1 MQNENNLQRNS
12 TPTTQGAPTPTKVN
26 NIDKIITICKK
37 QGATD
42 IHLAVGQPPICRIN
56 GDIIRLERLGVLSD
70 PAIHL
75 LINEMIPEEKKT
87 EFSEHHQSDFAY
99 QTADGVR
106 LRVNAFMQ
114 RKKHGVALR
123 ILNDSHASLTQL
135 GLPDVLYSICNL
147 RSGLVLVTGP
157 TGSGKSTTLS
167 AMIDYVNENRACHI
181 LTMEDPIEY
190 THNSKKSLVN
200 QREVGDDTI
209 SYADSLKAALREDP
223 DVILV
228 GEMRDLETISIA
240 TTAAETGH
248 LVFSTLHTL
257 GAAKTID
264 RLIDVFPPHQQ
275 QQVRVQIASALK
287 AVISQRLLPKADGS
301 GRCVAYEIMLINPAI
316 ASNVRDGKTSAIN
329 NYIQTGTQE
338 GMILFENSLANLV
351 KAGLISKEVAF
362 ENCNDADTLS
372 QYLRQS

>member
-1 MQNENNLQRNS
+1 MYNNVPNQNAVPQQQ
-12 TPTTQGAPTPTKVN
+12 PTTPPAKVN
-26 NIDKIITICKK
+26 NIDKIIAICKK

-56 GDIIRLERLGVLSD
+56 GDLLRLERLGVLSD
-70 PAIHL
+70 AAIKL
-75 LINEMIPEEKKT
+75 LISEMLPQEKEA
-87 EFSEHHQSDFAY
+87 EFNEHHQADFAY
-99 QTADGVR
+99 QTAEGLR
-106 LRVNAFMQ
+106 LRINAFMQ

-123 ILNDSHASLTQL
+123 ILNDSHANLEEL
-135 GLPDVLYSICNL
+135 GLPKVLYQICNL

-167 AMIDYVNENRACHI
+167 AMIDYVNEHRACHI

-200 QREVGDDTI
+200 QREVGDDTL

-275 QQVRVQIASALK
+275 QQVRVQLAGALK

-316 ASNVRDGKTSAIN
+316 SSNIRDGKTAAIN

-351 KAGLISKEVAF
+351 KAGILAKDVAF

-372 QYLRQS
+372 QYLRKM

>member
-1 MQNENNLQRNS
+1 MDNNSMQSNSS
-12 TPTTQGAPTPTKVN
+12 TPRQTVN
-26 NIDKIITICKK
+26 NIDKIIAICKK

-42 IHLAVGQPPICRIN
+42 IHLSVGQPPICRIN
-56 GDIIRLERLGVLSD
+56 GDLLRLDRLGILSD
-70 PAIHL
+70 ATVKL
-75 LINEMIPEEKKT
+75 LIEEMLPPEKFP
-87 EFSEHHQSDFAY
+87 EFQEHHQCDFAY

-106 LRVNAFMQ
+106 LRINAFMQ

-123 ILNDSHASLTQL
+123 ILSDAHANLEEL
-135 GLPDVLYSICNL
+135 GLPSVLYKICNL

-157 TGSGKSTTLS
+157 TGSGKSTTLA
-167 AMIDYVNENRACHI
+167 AMIDYVNSTRACHI

-190 THNSKKSLVN
+190 THQSKKSLVN
-200 QREVGDDTI
+200 QREVGDDTV
-209 SYADSLKAALREDP
+209 SYAESLKAALREDP

-275 QQVRVQIASALK
+275 QQVRVQIAGALK

-316 ASNVRDGKTSAIN
+316 SSNIRDGKTSAIN
-329 NYIQTGTQE
+329 NYIQTGAQE

-351 KAGLISKEVAF
+351 KAGILAKDIAF
-362 ENCNDADTLS
+362 ENCNDTETLS
-372 QYLRQS
+372 QYLKC

>member
-1 MQNENNLQRNS
+1 MNENIQSNNQQ
-12 TPTTQGAPTPTKVN
+12 TAPKTVN
-26 NIDKIITICKK
+26 NIDKIIAICKK

-56 GDIIRLERLGVLSD
+56 GDLIRLERLGVLSD
-70 PAIHL
+70 PAVKL
-75 LINEMIPEEKKT
+75 LITEMLPKEKEQ
-87 EFSEHHQSDFAY
+87 EFAENHQSDFAY

-106 LRVNAFMQ
+106 LRINAFMQ

-123 ILNDSHASLTQL
+123 ILNDSHANLTEL

-167 AMIDYVNENRACHI
+167 AMIDYVNEHRACHI

-190 THNSKKSLVN
+190 THNSKKALVN
-200 QREVGDDTI
+200 QREVGDDTN

-228 GEMRDLETISIA
+228 GEMRDLETISTA

-275 QQVRVQIASALK
+275 QQIRVQIASALK
-287 AVISQRLLPKADGS
+287 AVISQRLLPRADGS

-316 ASNVRDGKTSAIN
+316 ASNIRDGKTAAIN
-329 NYIQTGTQE
+329 NYIQTGTSE

-351 KAGLISKEVAF
+351 KAGILAKDVAF

-372 QYLRQS
+372 QYLRQM

>member
-1 MQNENNLQRNS
+1 MYNENNVPNS
-12 TPTTQGAPTPTKVN
+12 DVQNTSPVKVN

-56 GDIIRLERLGVLSD
+56 GDLVRLDRLGKLSD
-70 PAIHL
+70 AAIKL
-75 LINEMIPEEKKT
+75 LIQEMLPAEKQA
-87 EFSEHHQSDFAY
+87 EFEKHRQSDFAY
-99 QTADGVR
+99 QTADEVR

-123 ILNDSHASLTQL
+123 ILNDSHANLTEL
-135 GLPDVLYSICNL
+135 GLPNVLYDVCNL

-157 TGSGKSTTLS
+157 TGSGKSTTLA
-167 AMIDYVNENRACHI
+167 AMIDYVNDTRACHI

-190 THNSKKSLVN
+190 THQSKKSLVN

-275 QQVRVQIASALK
+275 QQIRIQIAGALK
-287 AVISQRLLPKADGS
+287 AVISQRLLPRADGA

-316 ASNVRDGKTSAIN
+316 ASNIRDGKTAAIN

-351 KAGLISKEVAF
+351 KAGILSKEVAY
-362 ENCNDADTLS
+362 ENCNSSDTLS
-372 QYLRQS
+372 QYLRQYN

>member
-1 MQNENNLQRNS
+1 MYNNVPNQNVA
-12 TPTTQGAPTPTKVN
+12 TQQQPTPPAKVN
-26 NIDKIITICKK
+26 NIDKIIAICKK

-56 GDIIRLERLGVLSD
+56 GDLLRLERLGVLSD
-70 PAIHL
+70 AAIKL
-75 LINEMIPEEKKT
+75 LIHEMLPVEKEE
-87 EFSEHHQSDFAY
+87 EFKEIHQSDFAY
-99 QTADGVR
+99 QTAEGLR

-123 ILNDSHASLTQL
+123 ILNDSHANLEEL
-135 GLPDVLYSICNL
+135 GLPKVLYQICNL

-167 AMIDYVNENRACHI
+167 AMIDYVNEHRACHI

-200 QREVGDDTI
+200 QREVGDDTL

-275 QQVRVQIASALK
+275 QQVRVQLAGALK

-316 ASNVRDGKTSAIN
+316 SSNIRDGKTSAIN

-351 KAGLISKEVAF
+351 KAGILARDVAF

-372 QYLRQS
+372 QYLKKV

>member
-1 MQNENNLQRNS
+1 MYNNNLPNPNVVPQ
-12 TPTTQGAPTPTKVN
+12 QQPTPPAKVN
-26 NIDKIITICKK
+26 NIDKIVAICKK

-42 IHLAVGQPPICRIN
+42 IRLAVGQPPICRIN
-56 GDIIRLERLGVLSD
+56 GDLLRLERLGVLSD
-70 PAIHL
+70 AAIKL
-75 LINEMIPEEKKT
+75 LIGEMLPPEKEE
-87 EFSEHHQSDFAY
+87 EFKEHHQADFAY
-99 QTADGVR
+99 QTAEGLR
-106 LRVNAFMQ
+106 LRINAFMQ

-123 ILNDSHASLTQL
+123 ILNDSHANLEEL
-135 GLPDVLYSICNL
+135 GLPKVLYQICNL

-157 TGSGKSTTLS
+157 TGSGNSTTLS
-167 AMIDYVNENRACHI
+167 AMIDYVIEHRACHI

-200 QREVGDDTI
+200 QREVGDDTL

-275 QQVRVQIASALK
+275 QQVRVQLAGALK

-316 ASNVRDGKTSAIN
+316 SSNIRDGKTAAIN

-351 KAGLISKEVAF
+351 KAGSLAKDVAF

-372 QYLRQS
+372 QYLRKV

>member
-1 MQNENNLQRNS
+1 MYNNNLPNQNVVS
-12 TPTTQGAPTPTKVN
+12 QQQPTPPAKVN
-26 NIDKIITICKK
+26 NIDKIVAICKK

-56 GDIIRLERLGVLSD
+56 GDLLRLERLGVLSD
-70 PAIHL
+70 AAIKL
-75 LINEMIPEEKKT
+75 LIGEMLPPEKEE
-87 EFSEHHQSDFAY
+87 EFKEHHQADFAY
-99 QTADGVR
+99 QTAEGLR
-106 LRVNAFMQ
+106 LRINAFMQ

-123 ILNDSHASLTQL
+123 ILNDSHANLEEL
-135 GLPDVLYSICNL
+135 GLPKVLYQICNL

-167 AMIDYVNENRACHI
+167 AMIDYVNEHRACHI

-200 QREVGDDTI
+200 QREVGDDTL

-275 QQVRVQIASALK
+275 QQVRVQLAGALK

-316 ASNVRDGKTSAIN
+316 SSNIRDGKTAAIN

-351 KAGLISKEVAF
+351 KAGILAKDVAF

-372 QYLRQS
+372 QYLRKV

>member
-1 MQNENNLQRNS
+1 MYNNNLPNPNVVPQQQP
-12 TPTTQGAPTPTKVN
+12 TPPTKVN
-26 NIDKIITICKK
+26 NIDKIVAICKK

-56 GDIIRLERLGVLSD
+56 GDLLRLERLGVLSD
-70 PAIHL
+70 AAIKL
-75 LINEMIPEEKKT
+75 LIGEMLPPEKEE
-87 EFSEHHQSDFAY
+87 EFKEHHQADFAY
-99 QTADGVR
+99 QTAEGLR
-106 LRVNAFMQ
+106 LRINAFMQ

-123 ILNDSHASLTQL
+123 ILNDSHANLEEL
-135 GLPDVLYSICNL
+135 GLPKVLYQICNL

-167 AMIDYVNENRACHI
+167 AMIDYVNEHRACHI

-200 QREVGDDTI
+200 QREVGDDTL

-275 QQVRVQIASALK
+275 QQVRVQLAGALK

-316 ASNVRDGKTSAIN
+316 SSNIRDGKTAAIN

-351 KAGLISKEVAF
+351 KAGILAKDVAF

-372 QYLRQS
+372 QYLRKV

>member
-1 MQNENNLQRNS
+1 MYNNNLPNQNVV
-12 TPTTQGAPTPTKVN
+12 PQQQPTPPAKVN
-26 NIDKIITICKK
+26 NIDKIVAICKK

-56 GDIIRLERLGVLSD
+56 GDLLRLERLGVLSD
-70 PAIHL
+70 AAIKL
-75 LINEMIPEEKKT
+75 LIGEMLPPEKEE
-87 EFSEHHQSDFAY
+87 EFKEHHQADFAY
-99 QTADGVR
+99 QTAEGLR
-106 LRVNAFMQ
+106 LRINAFMQ

-123 ILNDSHASLTQL
+123 ILNDSHANLEEL
-135 GLPDVLYSICNL
+135 GLPKVLYQICNL

-167 AMIDYVNENRACHI
+167 AMIDYVNEHRACHI

-200 QREVGDDTI
+200 QREVGDDTL

-275 QQVRVQIASALK
+275 QQVRVQLAGALK

-316 ASNVRDGKTSAIN
+316 SSNIRDGKTAAIN

-351 KAGLISKEVAF
+351 KAGILAKDVAF

-372 QYLRQS
+372 QYLRKV

>member
-1 MQNENNLQRNS
+1 MYNNVPNPNVAPQQS
-12 TPTTQGAPTPTKVN
+12 TTSVKVN
-26 NIDKIITICKK
+26 NIDKIIAICKK

-56 GDIIRLERLGVLSD
+56 GDLVRLERIGVLSD
-70 PAIHL
+70 ATIKL
-75 LINEMIPEEKKT
+75 LIGEMLPSEKEA
-87 EFSEHHQSDFAY
+87 EFEEHHQSDFAY
-99 QTADGVR
+99 QTAEGLR

-123 ILNDSHASLTQL
+123 ILNDSHANLEEL
-135 GLPDVLYSICNL
+135 GLPKVLYQICNL

-167 AMIDYVNENRACHI
+167 AMIDFVNEHRACHI

-200 QREVGDDTI
+200 QREVGDDTL

-275 QQVRVQIASALK
+275 QQVRVQLAGALK
-287 AVISQRLLPKADGS
+287 AVISQRLLPRADGT

-316 ASNVRDGKTSAIN
+316 SSNIRDGKTAAIN

-351 KAGLISKEVAF
+351 KAGILSRDVAF

-372 QYLRQS
+372 QYLKKV